1 MNGLLGD
8 CVALCREEDE
18 DFDQSQMMAS
28 VFGGSVQLEWPWSST
43 DVVTAED
50 GGNGQTKK
58 KKKKKKRWTWLGL
71 R

>member
-1 MNGLLGD
+1 MLLGD
-8 CVALCREEDE
+8 RIALCREEDE
-18 DFDQSQMMAS
+18 DFGQSQMMAS
-28 VFGGSVQLEWPWSST
+28 VFGESVQPERPRSST

-50 GGNGQTKK
+50 GGDGQTKK